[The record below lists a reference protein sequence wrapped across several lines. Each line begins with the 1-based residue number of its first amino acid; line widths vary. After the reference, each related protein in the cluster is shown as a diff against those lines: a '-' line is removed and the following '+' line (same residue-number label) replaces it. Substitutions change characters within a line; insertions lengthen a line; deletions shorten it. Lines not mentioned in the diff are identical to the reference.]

1 MDYVTLSLSHYGAGP
16 AKLIKQLKY
25 ADHQGRGLLIFN
37 WDIILSLP
45 DILSNPQLA
54 DVKIDEMASK
64 RLESKGYGQYFA
76 DDSGKTI
83 ENEFRFNGLFIG
95 YFQSIVL
102 KDKSLTSKDNFNLQ
116 EEVMKK
122 MSLIIDS
129 EKEAIRM
136 EIQKSIQTLNDE

>member
-1 MDYVTLSLSHYGAGP
+1 M
-16 AKLIKQLKY
+16 
-25 ADHQGRGLLIFN
+25 
-37 WDIILSLP
+37 P

-54 DVKIDEMASK
+54 EVKIDEMALK
-64 RLESKGYGQYFA
+64 RLESKGYGQYFV